1 MLDYL
6 IPFLTRTFAFD
17 ANSPL
22 LFTQFYFWGF
32 FAVVFAFLTLIKN
45 RIALRNAF
53 LFATSLFFYYK
64 TSGSYVCILI
74 FCVVANFF
82 IGKWIEKAE
91 AQWKKKFLMIIV
103 VIIDLLVLCYY
114 KYSYF
119 FLDALYDFTGIE
131 LHVYNFFA
139 AASNKMFGTHSL
151 VDTIIL
157 PVGISFFTFQAMSYC
172 IDIYRGKISAVK
184 NILDFGFYLSFF
196 PQLVAGPIVRA
207 DKFVP
212 QLYKKFFLPRRT
224 FGIAV
229 FWILNGLAKKIIL
242 SDYLA
247 TNFVDRVFDTP
258 LLFTGLENLIALFA
272 YSLQVYADFSGYT
285 DIAIGVA
292 LLMGFRLPQNFNS
305 PYKAL
310 SPTEFWRR
318 WHISLSSWWRDYLY
332 IPLGGNRGA
341 SVGTFFWMGFL
352 SLVAIMLSG
361 SVWVGIALGLF
372 FLYIAIYAYLKPD
385 SRKFIT
391 TNMNAMSTQIV
402 GGWWH
407 GASWNFIIWGG
418 LNGFGQ
424 VFNKIWVKRSR
435 TFRAAASFILF
446 ATSAII
452 FKQHCHFRHHG
463 SLFRH
468 SVRRHLLGADFPPVQ
483 RQVYPRNLRGMERVP
498 DLHFHHLYPTVLPR
512 RFEPRPRRSQRS
524 RLEYGQ
530 KHGTADGY
538 RLEMGYHR
546 HNRLGTHQHH
556 PGVYRRYAHP
566 LDSQE
571 GQEPLPHRLRLPA
584 HSAHGRKLRVHHL
597 RDLPIHER
605 RQLPLHLLP
614 VLAED

>member
-1 MLDYL
+1 
-6 IPFLTRTFAFD
+6 
-17 ANSPL
+17 
-22 LFTQFYFWGF
+22 
-32 FAVVFAFLTLIKN
+32 
-45 RIALRNAF
+45 
-53 LFATSLFFYYK
+53 
-64 TSGSYVCILI
+64 
-74 FCVVANFF
+74 
-82 IGKWIEKAE
+82 
-91 AQWKKKFLMIIV
+91 MIIV

-172 IDIYRGKISAVK
+172 IDIYRGKNKPVT
-184 NILDFGFYLSFF
+184 NIHNFGFYLSFF

-212 QLYKKFFLPRRT
+212 QLYKKYFLPRRT

-229 FWILNGLAKKIIL
+229 FWILNGLGKKIIL

-247 TNFVDRVFDTP
+247 TNFVDRVFDQP
-258 LLFTGLENLIALFA
+258 LLYTGLENLIALFA

-332 IPLGGNRGA
+332 IPLGGNRNA
-341 SVGTFFWMGFL
+341 TLGTFFWMGFL

-361 SVWVGIALGLF
+361 SVWVGIALGAF
-372 FLYIAIYAYLKPD
+372 FLYIGIYAYFKPD

-391 TNMNAMSTQIV
+391 TNMNAMATQIV

-424 VFNKIWVKRSR
+424 VFNKIWCKRSI
-435 TFRAAASFILF
+435 TFRASAAFILF
-446 ATSAII
+446 AASAII
-452 FKQHCHFRHHG
+452 FKNYHIAIFAITAVYFGVLFFGIYSVLIFRLFSQKTYHWLYVAWNVTLTFVFITFTRLFFRAG
-463 SLFRH
+463 SNLDPAEANE
-468 SVRRHLLGADFPPVQ
+468 VAWNTAKNMVQ
-483 RQVYPRNLRGMERVP
+483 QM
-498 DLHFHHLYPTVLPR
+498 
-512 RFEPRPRRSQRS
+512 
-524 RLEYGQ
+524 
-530 KHGTADGY
+530 GTAWKWDT
-538 RLEMGYHR
+538 
-546 HNRLGTHQHH
+546 LGTIAWEHINIILVFIAGMLIHWV
-556 PGVYRRYAHP
+556 PKKWKSRYRIAFASQPIP
-566 LDSQE
+566 LMVLSTAFIIFIIYQFMSADSCPFIYFQF
-571 GQEPLPHRLRLPA
+571 
-584 HSAHGRKLRVHHL
+584 
-597 RDLPIHER
+597 
-605 RQLPLHLLP
+605 
-614 VLAED
+614 